1 VLTLSVNEGWGQD
14 NLGTEVSYN
23 VRTLCRDALRPA
35 PGRFVRPG
43 YDGNNDQPGD
53 GCGCGRV
60 GASLGYL
67 HAMAGRWSGGP
78 VPAAQPLKVIGTFKP
93 PLNLVLGSD
102 APRCA
107 RIARQFVDE
116 IACGRQ

>member
-1 VLTLSVNEGWGQD
+1 MLTLSVNEGWGRD

-43 YDGNNDQPGD
+43 YDGNNDQPGG

-67 HAMAGRWSGGP
+67 HAMAGRWSGDP

>member
-1 VLTLSVNEGWGQD
+1 
-14 NLGTEVSYN
+14 
-23 VRTLCRDALRPA
+23 
-35 PGRFVRPG
+35 
-43 YDGNNDQPGD
+43 
-53 GCGCGRV
+53 
-60 GASLGYL
+60 
-67 HAMAGRWSGGP
+67 MAGRWSGDP